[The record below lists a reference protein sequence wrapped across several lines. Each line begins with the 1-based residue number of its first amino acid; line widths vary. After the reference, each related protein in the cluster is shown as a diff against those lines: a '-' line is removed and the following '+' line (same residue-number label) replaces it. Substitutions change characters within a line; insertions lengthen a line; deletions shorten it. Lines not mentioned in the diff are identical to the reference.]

1 MELGKEEQQ
10 IQEIKE
16 LRSQLNGWR
25 YGLLGVGILVAVAS
39 IGTINTA
46 FRGLVDK
53 GPRQDEFVKTLT
65 AELQRDVQ
73 PLVEDMTKQTIEEV
87 RPQITAAFN
96 DVNSQMPAL
105 AQSALGELDQLQ
117 QNLPARS
124 EKVLQKAFVE
134 MLQKKEEDLHAMFPE
149 ATEEQIERLL
159 TNLAESA
166 GAEASA
172 AAVELFGKHHDTL
185 MAIHK
190 DLEVISA
197 KEAPN
202 LVGVDPSWEMGLL
215 VMDVLREDLE
225 RNRPDRKGS
234 EVMASK
240 SDSFTSAKTLNFK
253 PVIREAQVKKTEVP
267 EAKKLK
273 TARPEAKPMARKGES
288 K

>member
-1 MELGKEEQQ
+1 MDMGKEEQQ

-16 LRSQLNGWR
+16 LRNQATAWR
-25 YGLLGVGILVAVAS
+25 FGLLGVGVLIAIAS

-65 AELQRDVQ
+65 AELENDVK
-73 PLVEDMTKQTIEEV
+73 PLVEDMAQQTIREV
-87 RPQITAAFN
+87 QPEITAAFN
-96 DVNSQMPAL
+96 DVNAQMPVL

-124 EKVLQKAFVE
+124 EKVLREAFVA

-149 ATEEQIERLL
+149 ATDEQIERLL

-166 GAEASA
+166 GEQASG

-190 DLEVISA
+190 NLEVIAA
-197 KEAPN
+197 KEGPS

-225 RNRPDRKGS
+225 RNRPDKNGAA
-234 EVMASK
+234 VMASK
-240 SDSFTSAKTLNFK
+240 TESFTSAKVVT
-253 PVIREAQVKKTEVP
+253 PIKKETKKDTRTV
-267 EAKKLK
+267 AKK
-273 TARPEAKPMARKGES
+273 GE
-288 K
+288 KK